1 MLQYIKGGMAVK
13 ICFPEMNDQ
22 CRKAYLLGYRAG
34 YQDGLDQKIRGA
46 ETIPADPIEILS
58 LSTRACN
65 CLRFAGLRYVSE
77 VAALPAEKIYKMR
90 NLGEV
95 TANEIALALHKYG
108 ICGTDWEL
116 FLL

>member
-1 MLQYIKGGMAVK
+1 MK
-13 ICFPEMNDQ
+13 IRFPEMNDE
-22 CRKAYLLGYRAG
+22 CRKVYLLGYRAG

-77 VAALPAEKIYKMR
+77 VAALSLEKIQHMR
-90 NLGEV
+90 NLGKV
-95 TANEIALALHKYG
+95 TANEIAVALHKYG